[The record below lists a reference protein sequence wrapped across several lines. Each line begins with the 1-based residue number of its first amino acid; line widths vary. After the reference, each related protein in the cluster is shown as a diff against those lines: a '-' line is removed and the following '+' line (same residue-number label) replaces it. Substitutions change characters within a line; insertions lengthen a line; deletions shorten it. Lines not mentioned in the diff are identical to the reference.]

1 MVGCQLEDHLRLLRP
16 QGISGK
22 NRRPVLERRQHVR
35 RARSFQ
41 SDHRRVGGNTV
52 WVTTRNQA
60 GAGQTR
66 DIKVR
71 TRQSNLVVRARQS
84 YCDGVALAACSLTF
98 ISAAS

>member
-1 MVGCQLEDHLRLLRP
+1 MSDVPAAFKAITEELG
-16 QGISGK
+16 
-22 NRRPVLERRQHVR
+22 RQY
-35 RARSFQ
+35 SL
-41 SDHRRVGGNTV
+41 GYPK
-52 WVTTRNQA
+52 NQA